1 MSHVKTKG
9 KRIAEHAMV
18 IATLSVMLFVL
29 MKVAFLSYFNLWGE
43 LAFIKEWCIEFLLTM
58 VGFSNNLYNN
68 VPEVSD
74 ILMHGSSAISVASI
88 ALSTLITWFFRIR
101 NFEWSQYKH
110 VEGPRLLKGNAATKH
125 FRKRARKEGPQGL
138 SLHPSILLPI
148 IREAGNIL
156 VWGMQGAGK
165 SNFIKWLVK
174 QLLAQRERTVLY
186 DVKGEYTQAFL
197 NEDCMLLSPQDSR
210 SVNWNIGKDLST
222 IGLAE
227 AFAEAVIPAESTS
240 ESFWVD
246 SARTVLVGVIVGLTK
261 EGKPWSW
268 CALEQR
274 LFCCDEELSNWLKK
288 HHKQAATLIEPE
300 SKTTASIRS
309 MLATKLAWLKNMTSY
324 VSNTPP
330 DFSVSGWLTRNDKT
344 TLIVQ
349 GDLASPLMSSALITA
364 LMSVLS
370 SHLLAGADNEEQKT
384 WLVLDELATLNKS
397 KSIERWLALG
407 RSKGCRTIAGT
418 QLLSQLNSIYG
429 QDDCNTILGLFS
441 NVVAFKLGPNGESA
455 SKASA
460 SFGQRR
466 VEYPVV
472 STNEKGEKS
481 HSYHQESIA
490 LVTPE
495 DLVHLPQPT
504 LKRGISGYLL
514 IGGSNAVYELNWPIG
529 RYEKMAEAVIKKPTR
544 EPTPPKK
551 SKNRLN
557 RRASL

>member
-1 MSHVKTKG
+1 MKHSKKLHAFG
-9 KRIAEHAMV
+9 HAMV
-18 IATLSVMLFVL
+18 AMCLSVMLFSL
-29 MKVAFLSYFNLWGE
+29 IEVAFISYFNHW
-43 LAFIKEWCIEFLLTM
+43 FSVMSVKDWFVDSILTAI
-58 VGFSNNLYNN
+58 GFSSTEHL
-68 VPEVSD
+68 VTPQ
-74 ILMHGSSAISVASI
+74 ISSALLYGTGATCVFSI
-88 ALSTLITWFFRIR
+88 AASALIVWYFRIR
-101 NFEWSQYKH
+101 DFDYSQYKH
-110 VEGPRLLKGNAATKH
+110 IEGPRLLMNNTAAKH
-125 FRKRARKEGPQGL
+125 FRKSAKQEGSKGL
-138 SLHPSILLPI
+138 SLHPSII
-148 IREAGNIL
+148 IPTVREAGNIL

-165 SNFIKWLVK
+165 SNFIKRLVE
-174 QLLAQRERTVLY
+174 QLLANRERTLLY

-197 NEDCMLLSPQDSR
+197 NEDSMLLSPQDSR

-227 AFAEAVIPAESTS
+227 AFAEAVIPAGSAS

-246 SARTVLVGVIVGLTK
+246 SARTVLIGVIVGLTN
-261 EGKPWSW
+261 EDKPWSW
-268 CALEQR
+268 CALEQK
-274 LFCCDEELSNWLKK
+274 LFCGDEELSNWLNI

-330 DFSVSGWLTRNDKT
+330 DFSVSGWLARNDKT

-370 SHLLAGADNEEQKT
+370 SHLLSGADNEEQKT

-397 KSIERWLALG
+397 KSLERWLALG

-418 QLLSQLNSIYG
+418 QLLSQLYSIYG
-429 QDDCNTILGLFS
+429 QEDCNTILGLFS

-460 SFGQRR
+460 SFGERR

-481 HSYHQESIA
+481 CSFQQESIA
-490 LVTPE
+490 LVKPE

-504 LKRGISGYLL
+504 LKRGIDGYLL
-514 IGGSNAVYELNWPIG
+514 IGGSNAVYKLNWPIG
-529 RYEKMAEAVIKKPTR
+529 EYEKVAEAIIKKPSR
-544 EPTPPKK
+544 EHAPLAK

-557 RRASL
+557 RRATK

>member
-1 MSHVKTKG
+1 MKRSKKSH
-9 KRIAEHAMV
+9 AFEHAMV
-18 IATLSVMLFVL
+18 TMCLSVILFIL
-29 MKVAFLSYFNLWGE
+29 IEIAFISYFDHWLSVVSVIEW
-43 LAFIKEWCIEFLLTM
+43 FIDSMLTAI
-58 VGFSNNLYNN
+58 GFSSAEDLAL
-68 VPEVSD
+68 PQVSNA
-74 ILMHGSSAISVASI
+74 LAYGTGATAVASI
-88 ALSTLITWFFRIR
+88 TASTLIVWYFRVR
-101 NFEWSQYKH
+101 DFDYSQYKH
-110 VEGPRLLKGNAATKH
+110 IEGPRLLRNNSAAKH
-125 FRKRARKEGPQGL
+125 FRKNAKREGSCGL
-138 SLHPSILLPI
+138 SLHPKILLPT
-148 IREAGNIL
+148 IREAGNL
-156 VWGMQGAGK
+156 LAWGMQGAGK

-174 QLLAQRERTVLY
+174 QLLAKGERTVLY

-197 NEDCMLLSPQDSR
+197 NEDCMLLSPQDAR

-227 AFAEAVIPAESTS
+227 AFAEAVIPSESAS

-246 SARTVLVGVIVGLTK
+246 SSRTVLVGVIVGLTK

-274 LFCCDEELSNWLKK
+274 LFCGDEELSNWLKK

-300 SKTTASIRS
+300 SKTTTSIRS
-309 MLATKLAWLKNMTSY
+309 MLATKLGWLKNMTSY

-330 DFSVSGWLTRNDKT
+330 DFSVSGWLARNDKT

-349 GDLASPLMSSALITA
+349 GDLASPLMSSALNTA

-397 KSIERWLALG
+397 KSFERWLALG

-460 SFGQRR
+460 SFGERR

-481 HSYHQESIA
+481 CSFQQESIA

-504 LKRGISGYLL
+504 IKRGIDGYLL
-514 IGGSNAVYELNWPIG
+514 VGGSNAVYKLNWPIG
-529 RYEKMAEAVIKKPTR
+529 EYEKVAEAVIKKPSR
-544 EPTPPKK
+544 EHTPPAK

-557 RRASL
+557 RRVTK

>member
-1 MSHVKTKG
+1 MKRSKKSH
-9 KRIAEHAMV
+9 AFEHVMV
-18 IATLSVMLFVL
+18 TMCLSFMLFIL
-29 MKVAFLSYFNLWGE
+29 IEVAAISYFNHWSSVMPIIDWLVDSM
-43 LAFIKEWCIEFLLTM
+43 LTT
-58 VGFSNNLYNN
+58 VGLSSREHL
-68 VPEVSD
+68 VAPL
-74 ILMHGSSAISVASI
+74 ISSAFLYGTGVTCVVSI
-88 ALSTLITWFFRIR
+88 ATSVLIVWYIRIR
-101 NFEWSQYKH
+101 DFDYSQYKH
-110 VEGPRLLKGNAATKH
+110 IGGPRLLKNNTAAKH
-125 FRKRARKEGPQGL
+125 FRKSAKQEGSRGL
-138 SLHPSILLPI
+138 SLHPKIVIPL

-165 SNFIKWLVK
+165 SNFIKRLVE
-174 QLLAQRERTVLY
+174 QLLVQRERTVLY
-186 DVKGEYTQAFL
+186 DIKGEYTEAFL
-197 NEDCMLLSPQDSR
+197 NEDCILLSPQDSR

-227 AFAEAVIPAESTS
+227 SFAEAVIPAGSAS

-246 SARTVLVGVIVGLTK
+246 SARTVLVGVIVGLTN
-261 EGKPWSW
+261 EDKPWSW

-274 LFCCDEELSNWLKK
+274 LFCGDEELSNWLNI

-330 DFSVSGWLTRNDKT
+330 DFSVSGWLARNDKT

-370 SHLLAGADNEEQKT
+370 SHLLGGADNEEQKT

-397 KSIERWLALG
+397 KSLERWLALG

-418 QLLSQLNSIYG
+418 QLLSQLYSIYG
-429 QDDCNTILGLFS
+429 QEDCNTILGLFS

-460 SFGQRR
+460 SFGERR

-472 STNEKGEKS
+472 STNEKGERS
-481 HSYHQESIA
+481 CSFQQESIA

-504 LKRGISGYLL
+504 IKRGIDGYLL
-514 IGGSNAVYELNWPIG
+514 VGGSNAVYKLNWPIG
-529 RYEKMAEAVIKKPTR
+529 EYEKVAEAVIKKQSR
-544 EPTPPKK
+544 EQTFQSKN
-551 SKNRLN
+551 KNRLN
-557 RRASL
+557 RRITE

>member
-1 MSHVKTKG
+1 MKRSKKFHAFEHVMV
-9 KRIAEHAMV
+9 AMC
-18 IATLSVMLFVL
+18 LSFMLFIL
-29 MKVAFLSYFNLWGE
+29 IEVASISYFNHWSSVMPIIDWLVD
-43 LAFIKEWCIEFLLTM
+43 LMLTT
-58 VGFSNNLYNN
+58 VGFSSREHLVAPLISSTFLYGTG
-68 VPEVSD
+68 VTCV
-74 ILMHGSSAISVASI
+74 VSI
-88 ALSTLITWFFRIR
+88 ATSVLIVWYFRIR
-101 NFEWSQYKH
+101 DFDYSQYKH
-110 VEGPRLLKGNAATKH
+110 IEGPRLLKNNAAAKH
-125 FRKRARKEGPQGL
+125 FRKSAKQEGSWGL
-138 SLHPSILLPI
+138 SIHQKILIPL

-174 QLLAQRERTVLY
+174 QLLAKGERTVLY
-186 DVKGEYTQAFL
+186 DVKGEYTEAFL
-197 NEDCMLLSPQDSR
+197 NEDCILLSPQDSR

-227 AFAEAVIPAESTS
+227 AFAEAVIPSESAS

-246 SARTVLVGVIVGLTK
+246 SARTVLSGVIVGLTK

-274 LFCCDEELSNWLKK
+274 LFCSDEELSNWLNK

-300 SKTTASIRS
+300 NKTTASIRS

-330 DFSVSGWLTRNDKT
+330 DFSISGWLARNDKT

-397 KSIERWLALG
+397 KSFERWLALG

-460 SFGQRR
+460 SFGARR
-466 VEYPVV
+466 VEYPVF

-481 HSYHQESIA
+481 RSYQQESIA

-504 LKRGISGYLL
+504 LKRGIDGFLL
-514 IGGSNAVYELNWPIG
+514 IGGSNAVYKLNWPIG
-529 RYEKMAEAVIKKPTR
+529 EYEKVAEAVIKKPSR
-544 EPTPPKK
+544 EHTLPAK

-557 RRASL
+557 RRITE

>member
-1 MSHVKTKG
+1 MKRSNKSH
-9 KRIAEHAMV
+9 AFEHAMV
-18 IATLSVMLFVL
+18 TMCLSVMLFL
-29 MKVAFLSYFNLWGE
+29 LIEATFIGYFNQWSSVMQIIDWLVD
-43 LAFIKEWCIEFLLTM
+43 LMLTT
-58 VGFSNNLYNN
+58 VGFSSAENLVTPQVFTSTLYWA
-68 VPEVSD
+68 
-74 ILMHGSSAISVASI
+74 GAACVASI
-88 ALSTLITWFFRIR
+88 GSSSLIVWYFRIR
-101 NFEWSQYKH
+101 DFDYSQYKH
-110 VEGPRLLKGNAATKH
+110 IEGPRLLRNNTAAKH
-125 FRKRARKEGPQGL
+125 FRKSVKKEGSKGL
-138 SLHPSILLPI
+138 SLHPKIRIPI
-148 IREAGNIL
+148 VREAGNIL

-174 QLLAQRERTVLY
+174 QLLAQRDRTVLY
-186 DVKGEYTQAFL
+186 DIKGEYTQAFL
-197 NEDCMLLSPQDSR
+197 NEGCILLSPQDSR

-227 AFAEAVIPAESTS
+227 AFAEAIIPAESAS

-246 SARTVLVGVIVGLTK
+246 SARTVLVGVIVGLTN

-274 LFCCDEELSNWLKK
+274 IFCDDEELSNWLDK

-300 SKTTASIRS
+300 NKTTASIRS

-330 DFSVSGWLTRNDKT
+330 DFSVSGWLARNDKI

-384 WLVLDELATLNKS
+384 WLVLDELATMNKS
-397 KSIERWLALG
+397 KSFERWLALG

-418 QLLSQLNSIYG
+418 QLLSQLYSIYG
-429 QDDCNTILGLFS
+429 QDDCDTILGLFS

-455 SKASA
+455 TRASA
-460 SFGQRR
+460 SFGERR
-466 VEYPVV
+466 VEYPIT
-472 STNEKGEKS
+472 SINEKGEKS
-481 HSYHQESIA
+481 RSYQQESIA
-490 LVTPE
+490 LVKPE

-504 LKRGISGYLL
+504 LKRGIDGYLL
-514 IGGSNAVYELNWPIG
+514 IGGSNAVYKLNWPIVK
-529 RYEKMAEAVIKKPTR
+529 YEKIAEAVIQKPTR
-544 EPTPPKK
+544 KSTPPKK
-551 SKNRLN
+551 GKNRLN
-557 RRASL
+557 RRNT